1 VNGVNGM
8 NGMSGMSGANVAA
21 AYDRCEEITRTE
33 AKNFA
38 YGIRLLKGPQR
49 RALSAVYA
57 LARRIDDIGDG
68 SAPPDTKLA
77 QLADIRAALSAAL
90 SSGPPSDDPVL
101 VAVADAASVYPIPM
115 AAFGELIDG
124 CERDASGAV
133 YSTFEDLAEYC
144 RLVAGSIGRL
154 SLGVFGTPDPARTD
168 PLADQLGMALQLT
181 NILRDIKEDREQ
193 LGRIYLPA
201 EDIARFGCHP
211 DLTGPPEAMA
221 ELVRFEGR
229 RAEGYFAAGT
239 RLLPLLDRRSRA
251 CVGTMAGIY
260 RRLLRTI
267 LAEPTA
273 VLTRRVSV
281 PTAVKIQVALRGLA
295 GVS

>member
-1 VNGVNGM
+1 M
-8 NGMSGMSGANVAA
+8 NVAT

-38 YGIRLLKGPQR
+38 YGIRLLKAPQR

-68 SAPPDTKLA
+68 TAPAATKQA
-77 QLADIRAALSAAL
+77 QLAEVRAALEAL
-90 SSGPPSDDPVL
+90 PSGPSPDDPVL
-101 VAVADAASVYPIPM
+101 VAMADAAATYPIPM

-124 CERDASGAV
+124 CERDASGAT
-133 YSTFEDLAEYC
+133 YATFDELAEYC

-168 PLADQLGMALQLT
+168 PLADQLGVALQLT
-181 NILRDIKEDREQ
+181 NILRDLKEDREQ

-211 DLTGPPEAMA
+211 DLTGPPAAMA
-221 ELVRFEGR
+221 ELVRFEGQ
-229 RAEGYFAAGT
+229 RAEGFFSVGGQ
-239 RLLPLLDRRSRA
+239 LLPLLDRRSRA

-260 RRLLRTI
+260 RRLLQAI

-273 VLTRRVSV
+273 VLSRRVSV
-281 PTAVKIQVALRGLA
+281 PTAVKLQVAIRGLV
-295 GVS
+295 GVA